1 MTVDAAYRDCRR
13 IAARHGHTY
22 YLATRLLP
30 LQRRPGIHALY
41 AFARQVDDVVDVAT
55 GKRPWV
61 DVAADLDRVQAR
73 LEHPAAGAGL
83 APSWDA
89 VFVALR
95 DTIARYDI
103 PLDYFRAFLDSM
115 RMDVPGTELYRNRY
129 PTMADLRRYTYG
141 SAAVIGLQ
149 VLPILGTIV
158 PLDEARAPAAALGE
172 AFQLTNFLRDVGE
185 DLDRDRIYLPADELA
200 VFGVTEDLLRDGR
213 RRGVTDRR
221 VRAALAHLVAV
232 NRSIYRDAARGI
244 PMLEPRVRPG
254 IAAAHRLYG
263 GILDEIAA
271 CGYDI
276 LGRRVVVPRRR
287 RAVVAAG
294 ALVQGAAV
302 AVARG

>member
-13 IAARHGHTY
+13 IAARHGRTY

-55 GKRPWV
+55 GKRPWA

-73 LEHPAAGAGL
+73 LEHPAAGADL
-83 APSWDA
+83 APSWDP

-129 PTMADLRRYTYG
+129 PTMTDLRRYTYG

-149 VLPILGTIV
+149 VLPILGTVV
-158 PLDEARAPAAALGE
+158 PLDRRGHRRPRSARRSSSRTSCATSARISTATASTCPPTNSPRSASPRTCCATGAAAAPPTAGC
-172 AFQLTNFLRDVGE
+172 A
-185 DLDRDRIYLPADELA
+185 
-200 VFGVTEDLLRDGR
+200 R
-213 RRGVTDRR
+213 RSRTWSR
-221 VRAALAHLVAV
+221 
-232 NRSIYRDAARGI
+232 
-244 PMLEPRVRPG
+244 
-254 IAAAHRLYG
+254 
-263 GILDEIAA
+263 
-271 CGYDI
+271 
-276 LGRRVVVPRRR
+276 
-287 RAVVAAG
+287 
-294 ALVQGAAV
+294 
-302 AVARG
+302 